1 MQPIEVYGNFL
12 YLASCTMGAVM
23 YGDVIPMAM
32 SEQVFTF
39 CAMIVARMYLAF
51 LFAEAASYL
60 SSLHIAKSSHT

>member
-1 MQPIEVYGNFL
+1 
-12 YLASCTMGAVM
+12 MGAVM